1 MSLEF
6 LKEAKTM
13 SKVQH
18 PNIVSFYG
26 VAISTHAETG
36 VREFN
41 IVLELM
47 EGKDL
52 LNFLRKSRI
61 ERGLSLPEMLKIMI
75 DIAEGCSYL
84 EANKMAHC
92 DLAARN
98 CLLTCTDPSKLTV
111 KIADFGLSRRI
122 YSDYYRRE
130 SGMMPIRW
138 MAPECLIDNIFT
150 TKSDVSVDSKY
161 DQLNSYQ
168 MIVIF
173 Q

>member
-26 VAISTHAETG
+26 VSMAKDAGTG
-36 VREFN
+36 ANEFN
-41 IVLELM
+41 IVFELM
-47 EGKDL
+47 AGKDL

-61 ERGLSLPEMLKIMI
+61 ERGLTMPEMLKIMI

-98 CLLTCTDPSKLTV
+98 CLLTCTDPSTLTV
-111 KIADFGLSRRI
+111 KIADFGLSRRL

-150 TKSDVSVDSKY
+150 PKSDVSIAMSWSN
-161 DQLNSYQ
+161 L
-168 MIVIF
+168 F
-173 Q
+173 